1 MRIPIIAGNWK
12 MNKTIAEAAELVNA
26 MRDQLLAIPSVEKVV
41 CPPFVALDRVA
52 ALIEGTEIGL
62 GAQNMHWEEKGAFTG
77 EVSPLMLQGLCRY
90 VILGHSERRAYFGET
105 DAIVN
110 RKVKSA
116 LAHGLT
122 PIVCVGET
130 ETQYDAGETEE
141 VVRRQLEGALDGLT
155 ASQVANLVIAY
166 EPVWAIGTGKA
177 ATAAQAQQI
186 IGGVARAAL
195 ARLYDQAT
203 ADAVRIQYGGS
214 TNSKNIAEIMA
225 QPDIDGALV
234 GGASLKA
241 DEFVA
246 MVRITAEVYSR

>member
-116 LAHGLT
+116 LTHGLT

-130 ETQYDAGETEE
+130 EAQYDAGETEE